1 VLAPKAAPNALATFH
16 YHDTTSIVPSGTTVA
31 DEISR
36 ERNWRHITIE
46 ADLPFDVVGFFA
58 KYANALASAK
68 IPILP
73 FASYKFD
80 HVLVP
85 ADRIDEAVAAMQTV
99 D

>member
-1 VLAPKAAPNALATFH
+1 MLSGNE
-16 YHDTTSIVPSGTTVA
+16 VPE
-31 DEISR
+31 EISR
-36 ERNWRHITIE
+36 EANWRHITIE

-58 KYANALASAK
+58 KYADALASAK

-85 ADRIDEAVAAMQTV
+85 ADRLDEAIAAMQAV